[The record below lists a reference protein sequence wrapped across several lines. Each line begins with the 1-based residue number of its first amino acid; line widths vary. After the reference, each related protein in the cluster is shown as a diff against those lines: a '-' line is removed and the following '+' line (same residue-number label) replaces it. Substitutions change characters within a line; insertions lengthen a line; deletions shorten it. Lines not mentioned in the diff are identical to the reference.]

1 MDLERQETR
10 NIFLLETKCNSLL
23 PQTKEEKMKVSWATN
38 LYDDEGDVYENCLLL
53 FLSSDDSNNPQT
65 ILKFENL
72 TELKDFLAETNRL
85 IRDMVEAGVK

>member
-1 MDLERQETR
+1 
-10 NIFLLETKCNSLL
+10 
-23 PQTKEEKMKVSWATN
+23 MKVSWATN

-72 TELKDFLAETNRL
+72 AELKDFLAETNRL